1 MCVFEDKRLQRTVK
15 GRQGK
20 AVGSIPPAALLFAAN
35 SPAAGIR
42 NPLLVSGWS
51 YFLRVVVTAAVR
63 RRVHIHASVGSPG
76 RCDVSA
82 SRIISAVISGVCD
95 GIASSTTSYRRFTAC
110 RKTVL
115 RYRQ

>member
-20 AVGSIPPAALLFAAN
+20 AAEPISAALLFAAN

-82 SRIISAVISGVCD
+82 SRIISAVVPRVCD
-95 GIASSTTSYRRFTAC
+95 RIAARATGHRRFTAC
-110 RKTVL
+110 RETVL
-115 RYRQ
+115 RYR